1 MTFKHLF
8 HNSLQTWTY
17 TPMGI
22 SYATVDQQKKVV
34 KPTEPQKEKEERS
47 GGKVTEK
54 GKEIK
59 KNLED
64 LMDQIDEVLEQNAEE
79 FVKNFTQR
87 GGE

>member
-1 MTFKHLF
+1 
-8 HNSLQTWTY
+8 
-17 TPMGI
+17 MGI